1 VAICID
7 FIAEDRPACADP
19 DADLEAIRLWAV
31 PSLTPTVTD
40 SRERARQQA
49 KRRKKPAAYANA
61 EHAGHSGIF
70 VDLREDEEWISM
82 RPLGLHV
89 FCSVKGGVG
98 KSTLAVVTGK
108 LLASLGRVPVVV
120 DLDMLGASLA
130 DGRDLGIEQ
139 LLVAVPILSSSLGQV
154 FVSGDVA
161 VKDGDR
167 DALFETLRREA
178 GE

>member
-1 VAICID
+1 
-7 FIAEDRPACADP
+7 
-19 DADLEAIRLWAV
+19 
-31 PSLTPTVTD
+31 
-40 SRERARQQA
+40 
-49 KRRKKPAAYANA
+49 
-61 EHAGHSGIF
+61 
-70 VDLREDEEWISM
+70 M
-82 RPLGLHV
+82 
-89 FCSVKGGVG
+89 
-98 KSTLAVVTGK
+98 
-108 LLASLGRVPVVV
+108 PVVV

-139 LLVAVPILSSSLGQV
+139 LLVAVPILPSSLGQV